1 MSKNKETI
9 ADIVA
14 EMRDEGHIGDASC
27 LEWVGAK
34 ILHYA
39 DRIGAAAKR
48 EVESIHRAMVL
59 IAGIEMENSENP
71 PRLWTALEDAYDA
84 LSDALGTDG
93 DTTSDEEEA
102 KAIGRHFVVKPYGNA
117 ANMRKAL
124 EQISSMG
131 EQIDYQLG
139 SSEETVYAFR
149 NERCLAHNISECARA
164 ALSEPPRNCDVG
176 TAEEQFDRHETFCK
190 KYFRYSMAN
199 PCAKC
204 PNYKDGDPS
213 SPCVFRFLH
222 MPYGEGGAR

>member
-14 EMRDEGHIGDASC
+14 EMRDEGHIGDASF

-39 DRIGAAAKR
+39 DRIEAAAKR

-93 DTTSDEEEA
+93 DTTADVEEA
-102 KAIGRHFVVKPYGNA
+102 KAIGRHIVVKSYGNA
-117 ANMRKAL
+117 AAKRENARL
-124 EQISSMG
+124 
-131 EQIDYQLG
+131 
-139 SSEETVYAFR
+139 
-149 NERCLAHNISECARA
+149 RA
-164 ALSEPPRNCDVG
+164 ALKPVLECKVLSAM
-176 TAEEQFDRHETFCK
+176 TAEIRPGESDYCSNIIFNSQRIYNEGEEK
-190 KYFRYSMAN
+190 QKEG
-199 PCAKC
+199 AK
-204 PNYKDGDPS
+204 
-213 SPCVFRFLH
+213 
-222 MPYGEGGAR
+222 E